1 MMYKKLV
8 GRSLILAL
16 LLSGSLSVGAQKIT
30 QQFRNVPLKTVL
42 KEVEKQ
48 LQYSVIYK
56 KDEVN
61 ENKQITHNFKDASVE
76 DVLSVILDN
85 GLSYSIQGKMI
96 VISQKGATVSVSQQ
110 KKKVTGVVKD
120 KTGEPVIGAN
130 VIERGTTNGTVT
142 DLDGRFTLEVP
153 QNAVLQVSYIG
164 YMEQEIPVNN
174 RNDIPVSLLDDTQ
187 NLDEIVVVGYGTQK
201 KVNLTG
207 AVSSVKAEVL
217 ENRTTSDPVN
227 MLTGNVSG
235 VTIVQNAGQPG
246 ADGAALRV
254 RGVGTLGNSEAM
266 VIIDGVESS
275 MSNVDPNDI
284 ENISVLKDAAAALFM
299 VCVRRT
305 VSF

>member
-1 MMYKKLV
+1 MMYKKHV

-16 LLSGSLSVGAQKIT
+16 LLSGSLSVDAQKIT

-42 KEVEKQ
+42 EEVEKQ

-61 ENKQITHNFKDASVE
+61 EQKQINHNFKDASVE
-76 DVLSVILDN
+76 EVLSAILDK

-96 VISQKGATVSVSQQ
+96 VISQKTTKASAPQQ
-110 KKKVTGVVKD
+110 QKKVTGVVKD

-142 DLDGRFTLEVP
+142 DLDGRFTLEVTL
-153 QNAVLQVSYIG
+153 NAVLQVSYIG

-174 RNDIPVSLLDDTQ
+174 RSDISVSLLDDTQ

-207 AVSSVKAEVL
+207 AVSSVKADVL
-217 ENRTTSDPVN
+217 ENRTTSDR
-227 MLTGNVSG
+227 S
-235 VTIVQNAGQPG
+235 I
-246 ADGAALRV
+246 
-254 RGVGTLGNSEAM
+254 
-266 VIIDGVESS
+266 
-275 MSNVDPNDI
+275 
-284 ENISVLKDAAAALFM
+284 
-299 VCVRRT
+299 C
-305 VSF
+305 